1 MRPSDERYLLAID
14 EPLLE
19 AACVSQVELQ
29 HAASAAWGASA
40 WWHPGG
46 LAWNRPVSIAEVG
59 DGWVWSDGETAAL
72 LGTVTPGAVE
82 VARRLGALHL
92 VHHEAIPL
100 PEVADLPFSL
110 DVRRP
115 AEEITLTPIRGVR
128 LGQVEDSGMF
138 IACHRAAWNP
148 HALPFAIP
156 RTFRAEAASSFD
168 AARWDIVRNDPWFDP
183 DLVVVAY
190 ENDEPVASCIVWYDA
205 RSGAAEIEPLGVVP
219 RARGRGLARLVT
231 QEAVR
236 RVASRRGREVVVR
249 PRGDD
254 EYPVPRAV
262 YAACG
267 FVVNQRDRVYRLD

>member
-1 MRPSDERYLLAID
+1 
-14 EPLLE
+14 
-19 AACVSQVELQ
+19 
-29 HAASAAWGASA
+29 
-40 WWHPGG
+40 
-46 LAWNRPVSIAEVG
+46 
-59 DGWVWSDGETAAL
+59 
-72 LGTVTPGAVE
+72 
-82 VARRLGALHL
+82 
-92 VHHEAIPL
+92 
-100 PEVADLPFSL
+100 
-110 DVRRP
+110 
-115 AEEITLTPIRGVR
+115 
-128 LGQVEDSGMF
+128 MF

-156 RTFRAEAASSFD
+156 RTFPAEAASSFD
-168 AARWDIVRNDPWFDP
+168 AARWDIVRHDPWFDP

-219 RARGRGLARLVT
+219 QARGRGLARLVT

-267 FVVNQRDRVYRLD
+267 FVVNQRDRVYRLDCAAVPEAARKSHGRRASADAGSGRG